1 MSSKIKS
8 AAFAAALV
16 VAACSFMYTAIAS
29 SDNAGSSGDPLV
41 TKSYVDTAMANVL
54 NVVNGSQDTG
64 SLPLQT
70 ETSGGFEPVS
80 LQKGQILLGK
90 GGSEII
96 LRSGSALSYTEST
109 DGIIDVTSGQEYYN
123 GQSLTANHLL
133 IVSRDDGRG
142 ASVTSDEA
150 WFIVKG
156 GYTIK

>member
-1 MSSKIKS
+1 M
-8 AAFAAALV
+8 
-16 VAACSFMYTAIAS
+16 
-29 SDNAGSSGDPLV
+29 
-41 TKSYVDTAMANVL
+41 
-54 NVVNGSQDTG
+54 
-64 SLPLQT
+64 
-70 ETSGGFEPVS
+70 
-80 LQKGQILLGK
+80 LGK

-109 DGIIDVTSGQEYYN
+109 DGIIDVTLGQEYYN

-142 ASVTSDEA
+142 AAVTSEEA

>member
-1 MSSKIKS
+1 MNKKFKS

-16 VAACSFMYTAIAS
+16 AAAFSFMYTVSAS
-29 SDNAGSSGDPLV
+29 SDSAGSSGDPLV

-54 NVVNGSQDTG
+54 DIVNSSQNSG
-64 SLPLQT
+64 NLSL
-70 ETSGGFEPVS
+70 ESEASDSFEPVS
-80 LQKGQILLGK
+80 LSKGQILLGK

-96 LRSGSALSYTEST
+96 LRSGSALSYTESS

-142 ASVTSDEA
+142 AAVTSDEA

>member
-1 MSSKIKS
+1 MSRKIKS
-8 AAFAAALV
+8 AAFAAAV
-16 VAACSFMYTAIAS
+16 AAAACSFMYTAVAS
-29 SDNAGSSGDPLV
+29 SGSAGSSGDPLV

-54 NVVNGSQDTG
+54 NIVNSSKDTG
-64 SLPLQT
+64 SLSLQT
-70 ETSGGFEPVS
+70 ESDGGFEPVS
-80 LQKGQILLGK
+80 LQEGQILLGK

-96 LRSGSALSYTEST
+96 LRSGTALSYTESA

-142 ASVTSDEA
+142 AAVTSEEA